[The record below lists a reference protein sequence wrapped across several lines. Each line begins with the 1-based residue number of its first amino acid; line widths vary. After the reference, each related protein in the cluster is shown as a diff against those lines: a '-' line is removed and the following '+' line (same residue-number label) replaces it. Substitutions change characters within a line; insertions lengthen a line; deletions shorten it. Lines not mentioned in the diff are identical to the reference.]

1 MDTIEDAD
9 GSVQAS
15 CVLLGCEMVNVV
27 PSRWFELRLLIFLVV
42 AGLAA
47 SACSSDA
54 VESSVADGTVG
65 SSEVILDDS
74 TPLEAWCAS
83 QTVDRCVEGYYLLY
97 SYPGEETCVFSSIL
111 EEPLFVQCP
120 QPSDLSRPTIPST
133 TDPTPESI
141 EDDER
146 RAIEVRSQFL
156 ADVQSLTA
164 ELSALLAATHPN
176 GTVSTSL
183 VPIEPLT
190 LAAADNLVAELGG
203 DFDMAWRTDY
213 VCLPGEGV
221 PPIVSTRT
229 AYRDGVE
236 RAVQQRREAV
246 DSELPVTGFFFL
258 SDSWA
263 RMDQAARSLQEP
275 GVLVE
280 ALTASIPVSS
290 LHAAHSRPD
299 LRAAWIGI
307 TDPDLLQLSDE
318 PEPACDPVSNEQSRS
333 S

>member
-1 MDTIEDAD
+1 M
-9 GSVQAS
+9 
-15 CVLLGCEMVNVV
+15 
-27 PSRWFELRLLIFLVV
+27 PWRWFELRLLIFVV
-42 AGLAA
+42 IAGFVA
-47 SACSSDA
+47 SACSSEA
-54 VESSVADGTVG
+54 VDSNVADTIGG
-65 SSEVILDDS
+65 SSEVIPDDS
-74 TPLEAWCAS
+74 TPLEGWCSS
-83 QTVDRCVEGYYLLY
+83 QTVDRCVEGHYLLY
-97 SYPGEETCVFSSIL
+97 SYPGEEPCVFSSIL

-120 QPSDLSRPTIPST
+120 QPPDLSNPTIPST

-156 ADVQSLTA
+156 ADAQSLTA

-236 RAVQQRREAV
+236 RAVQQRREAEE
-246 DSELPVTGFFFL
+246 SELPVTGFFFL

-263 RMDQAARSLQEP
+263 RMDQAARALQEP

-290 LHAAHSRPD
+290 LDAALSRPD
-299 LRAAWIGI
+299 LQTAWIGI
-307 TDPDLLQLSDE
+307 TDPDLLRLSDQ
-318 PEPACDPVSNEQSRS
+318 PQPACDPDS
-333 S
+333 